1 MDISFLKLTTARLF
15 NKFVV
20 TSGHRNRT
28 EEAKSFRENQEK
40 EGAFEYRNRGIRK
53 VPVKQ
58 IVGSVGR
65 YHDFDGRFRLKQH
78 VPADR
83 LEMIKK
89 VIREGRSLPPVDLYQ
104 IKDEY
109 YVMDGN
115 HRIAVAKEFGF
126 QEIDAHV
133 VEFIPSES
141 TLENLLYRERAAFN
155 DRTGLPY
162 GIELTETG
170 QYSYLIKQ
178 ISEHQH
184 FLEKEINQPIT
195 FEKAAADWYETIYSP
210 LAAIIKKGRL
220 IESFPGR
227 TVADL
232 FAYISY
238 QHWDKGRTRAYGIGI
253 NELVPKDMEDFRKK
267 MADLKESEY
276 PEMQRGITAFVL
288 MNVKANKE
296 YRIVEKLFSL
306 EEVRE
311 IHSIHGDIDIIAK
324 IALKR
329 DLLSPDSEI
338 IAKFVHDKIR
348 LIPGI
353 ISTRTLIPG
362 FSKIKP

>member
-1 MDISFLKLTTARLF
+1 
-15 NKFVV
+15 
-20 TSGHRNRT
+20 
-28 EEAKSFRENQEK
+28 
-40 EGAFEYRNRGIRK
+40 
-53 VPVKQ
+53 
-58 IVGSVGR
+58 
-65 YHDFDGRFRLKQH
+65 
-78 VPADR
+78 
-83 LEMIKK
+83 MIKK
-89 VIREGRSLPPVDLYQ
+89 AFRGGKSLPPVDLYQ
-104 IKDEY
+104 IKNEY

-133 VEFIPSES
+133 VEFIPSKS
-141 TLENLLYRERAAFN
+141 TLENLLYRERAEFN

-162 GIELTETG
+162 DIELTETG

-195 FEKAAADWYETIYSP
+195 FEKAAADWYETIYNP

-227 TVADL
+227 TIADF

-276 PEMQRGITAFVL
+276 PEMQRGITAFVF
-288 MNVKANKE
+288 MNVKASKDL
-296 YRIVEKLFSL
+296 RIVEKLFAF

-311 IHSIHGDIDIIAK
+311 IHSVHGDIDIIAK
-324 IALKR
+324 IQLKR
-329 DLLSPDSEI
+329 DLLTPDSEI
-338 IAKFVHDKIR
+338 ISYFVQEKIR
-348 LIPGI
+348 RVPGI
-353 ISTRTLIPG
+353 ISTQTLIPG
-362 FSKIKP
+362 FSKIKS